1 MRKVKKAITI
11 ISFALALPFAGLT
24 YFLVDRC
31 RRKKKQSEVDY
42 KPTFH
47 SRFPEGYHKN
57 PTESDFVK
65 EFNDWSEH
73 IYKELNHLKN

>member
-57 PTESDFVK
+57 PTEREFAKDF
-65 EFNDWSEH
+65 NNWSEH